1 MHFPAA
7 KFVTLAVIGV
17 IAATMKIVSTVRVS
31 RSAAVSK
38 AARAVYLVQTIFLF
52 TLVGLALAR
61 FFFPPVWQF
70 SIFDT
75 RTFVVL
81 IGILVILWLAYLAL
95 LWRGRKT
102 MLQKHDAAEI
112 R

>member
-1 MHFPAA
+1 MHFRAVKLVA
-7 KFVTLAVIGV
+7 LAVIGV
-17 IAATMKIVSTVRVS
+17 VAATMKIVSTVRVS

-52 TLVGLALAR
+52 VLVGLALAR
-61 FFFPPVWQF
+61 FFLPPVWQF

-75 RTFVVL
+75 RTFVAL
-81 IGILVILWLAYLAL
+81 IGILVILWLAYVVLV
-95 LWRGRKT
+95 WKGRRSV
-102 MLQKHDAAEI
+102 LQKHDAAGS